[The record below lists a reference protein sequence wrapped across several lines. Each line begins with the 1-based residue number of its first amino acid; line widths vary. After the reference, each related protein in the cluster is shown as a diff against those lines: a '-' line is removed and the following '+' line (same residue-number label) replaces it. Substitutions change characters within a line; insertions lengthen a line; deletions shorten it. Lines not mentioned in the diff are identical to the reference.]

1 MLLEEQERLQEEQDR
16 LQDEQGRCRTSRIGC
31 MMCRVGVG
39 AEYFDIL
46 PIRHKVHVP
55 RRY

>member
-1 MLLEEQERLQEEQDR
+1 MISRIGCMISRIDCMISKI
-16 LQDEQGRCRTSRIGC
+16 GCMMCRIGC
-31 MMCRVGVG
+31 MMCREGVG

-46 PIRHKVHVP
+46 PIRHEVHVP